1 MQKNNCKL
9 SKKRYDISNN
19 WWIKPL
25 LLEKI
30 INNIK
35 ILCNKKSVEFVD
47 TSIIEQIE
55 MKMIR
60 PSSFAV
66 RDKFQKY
73 CEDDEFLIISIREHG
88 LIQPILIRPLSHGF
102 EIVAGH
108 RRYQACKSLRWR
120 FIPCKIRE
128 MTNKQAFEIQL
139 SENIQRKS
147 MDPIEEAEAFR
158 RYVIDFG
165 WGGVSDLAQKIG
177 KSEEYVSHRIQL
189 LKLSEE
195 IKNKIVSNRL
205 NVSKAIE
212 ITTIPIEKQSQI
224 VGEIIKKNLSVK
236 RIRELKMILRD
247 NITEDYNNICLSD
260 SNNYFSKSLKITKKA
275 SLSLKVTLARI
286 DNLIE
291 ESQISID
298 PEQRTEI
305 INFLMEIRIRIHEL
319 IDDTIKFKNYNK
331 KIFRGKKNANN

>member
-1 MQKNNCKL
+1 
-9 SKKRYDISNN
+9 
-19 WWIKPL
+19 
-25 LLEKI
+25 
-30 INNIK
+30 
-35 ILCNKKSVEFVD
+35 VEFVD

-73 CEDDEFLIISIREHG
+73 CEDDESLIISIREHG

-212 ITTIPIEKQSQI
+212 ISTIPIEKQSQI

>member
-1 MQKNNCKL
+1 MKL
-9 SKKRYDISNN
+9 
-19 WWIKPL
+19 
-25 LLEKI
+25 
-30 INNIK
+30 
-35 ILCNKKSVEFVD
+35 
-47 TSIIEQIE
+47 
-55 MKMIR
+55 IR

-73 CEDDEFLIISIREHG
+73 CEEDESLIISIREHG

-165 WGGVSDLAQKIG
+165 WGGMSDLAKKIG

-195 IKNKIVSNRL
+195 IQKKITSNML

-212 ITTIPIEKQSQI
+212 ISTIPIEKQSQI
-224 VGEIIKKNLSVK
+224 VGEIIENNLSVK

-247 NITEDYNNICLSD
+247 NVSEDYSNIGVTNG
-260 SNNYFSKSLKITKKA
+260 NNYLSKSLKITKKA

-291 ESQISID
+291 ESQISIE

-305 INFLMEIRIRIHEL
+305 INFLMELRIRIHEL
-319 IDDTIKFKNYNK
+319 IDDTIKFKTYNK
-331 KIFRGKKNANN
+331 KIFRGKKNTNN

>member
-1 MQKNNCKL
+1 MA
-9 SKKRYDISNN
+9 Y
-19 WWIKPL
+19 
-25 LLEKI
+25 
-30 INNIK
+30 
-35 ILCNKKSVEFVD
+35 VD

-55 MKMIR
+55 IKMIR
-60 PSSFAV
+60 HSSFAV
-66 RDKFQKY
+66 RDKFQRY
-73 CEDDEFLIISIREHG
+73 SEDDESLVTSIREHG
-88 LIQPILIRPLSHGF
+88 LIQPILIRPLSNGF

-128 MTNKQAFEIQL
+128 MTDKQAFEIQL

-158 RYVIDFG
+158 RYVMDFG
-165 WGGVSDLAQKIG
+165 WGGVSDLAKKIG

-189 LKLSEE
+189 LKLPEE
-195 IKNKIVSNRL
+195 IKKKIASHIL

-212 ITTIPIEKQSQI
+212 ISAIPIEKQSLI
-224 VGEIIKKNLSVK
+224 VGEIIENNLSVK

-247 NITEDYNNICLSD
+247 NSTEDCNNNKD
-260 SNNYFSKSLKITKKA
+260 FTNTNNYISRSFKLAKKA
-275 SLSLKVTLARI
+275 SLSLKVNLARI

-291 ESQISID
+291 EAQISIE
-298 PEQRTEI
+298 PEHRTEI
-305 INFLMEIRIRIHEL
+305 INFLMELRIRIHEL

-331 KIFRGKKNANN
+331 KSFRSKK

>member
-1 MQKNNCKL
+1 M
-9 SKKRYDISNN
+9 
-19 WWIKPL
+19 
-25 LLEKI
+25 
-30 INNIK
+30 
-35 ILCNKKSVEFVD
+35 EFVD

-55 MKMIR
+55 IKMIR

-73 CEDDEFLIISIREHG
+73 CEDDESLIISIKEHG

-120 FIPCKIRE
+120 FIPCKICE

-165 WGGVSDLAQKIG
+165 WGGVSDLAKKIG

-195 IKNKIVSNRL
+195 TQKKIASNML

-212 ITTIPIEKQSQI
+212 ISTIPIERQSQI
-224 VGEIIKKNLSVK
+224 VGEIIKNNLSVK
-236 RIRELKMILRD
+236 KIRELKMILRD
-247 NITEDYNNICLSD
+247 HSTEDYTNIGFANA
-260 SNNYFSKSLKITKKA
+260 NNYLSKSLKITKKA

-291 ESQISID
+291 ESQISIE
-298 PEQRTEI
+298 PEQRTDI
-305 INFLMEIRIRIHEL
+305 INFLMELRIRIHEL
-319 IDDTIKFKNYNK
+319 IDDTIKFKKYNK
-331 KIFRGKKNANN
+331 KIYRGKKNTLN

>member
-1 MQKNNCKL
+1 M
-9 SKKRYDISNN
+9 
-19 WWIKPL
+19 
-25 LLEKI
+25 
-30 INNIK
+30 
-35 ILCNKKSVEFVD
+35 EFVD

-73 CEDDEFLIISIREHG
+73 CEDDESLIISIREHG

-120 FIPCKIRE
+120 FIPCKICE

-165 WGGVSDLAQKIG
+165 WGGVSDLAKKIG

-195 IKNKIVSNRL
+195 TQKKIASNML

-212 ITTIPIEKQSQI
+212 ISTIPIERQSQI
-224 VGEIIKKNLSVK
+224 VGEIIKNDLSVK
-236 RIRELKMILRD
+236 KIRELKMILRD
-247 NITEDYNNICLSD
+247 HSTEDYTNIGFANA
-260 SNNYFSKSLKITKKA
+260 NNYLSKSLKITKKA

-291 ESQISID
+291 ESQISIE

-305 INFLMEIRIRIHEL
+305 INFLMELRIRIHEL
-319 IDDTIKFKNYNK
+319 IDDTIKFKKYNK
-331 KIFRGKKNANN
+331 KIFRGKKNSLN

>member
-1 MQKNNCKL
+1 
-9 SKKRYDISNN
+9 
-19 WWIKPL
+19 
-25 LLEKI
+25 
-30 INNIK
+30 
-35 ILCNKKSVEFVD
+35 VEFVD

-73 CEDDEFLIISIREHG
+73 CEDDESLIISIREHG

-165 WGGVSDLAQKIG
+165 WGGVSDLAKKIG

-195 IKNKIVSNRL
+195 IKNKIVSNRI

-212 ITTIPIEKQSQI
+212 ISTIPIEKQSQI

-247 NITEDYNNICLSD
+247 NIPEDYNNICLSD

>member
-1 MQKNNCKL
+1 
-9 SKKRYDISNN
+9 
-19 WWIKPL
+19 
-25 LLEKI
+25 
-30 INNIK
+30 
-35 ILCNKKSVEFVD
+35 
-47 TSIIEQIE
+47 
-55 MKMIR
+55 MIR

-73 CEDDEFLIISIREHG
+73 CEDDESLIISIREHG

-165 WGGVSDLAQKIG
+165 WGGVSDLAKKIG
-177 KSEEYVSHRIQL
+177 KSDEYVSHRIQL

-195 IKNKIVSNRL
+195 IKNKIVSNGL

-212 ITTIPIEKQSQI
+212 ISTIPIEKQSQI

-305 INFLMEIRIRIHEL
+305 INFLMDIRIRIHEL

-331 KIFRGKKNANN
+331 KSFRIGK

>member
-1 MQKNNCKL
+1 M
-9 SKKRYDISNN
+9 
-19 WWIKPL
+19 
-25 LLEKI
+25 
-30 INNIK
+30 
-35 ILCNKKSVEFVD
+35 EFVD

-55 MKMIR
+55 MKMIH

-73 CEDDEFLIISIREHG
+73 CEDDESLIISIREHG

-165 WGGVSDLAQKIG
+165 WGGMSDLAKKIG

-195 IKNKIVSNRL
+195 IKKKIVSNML
-205 NVSKAIE
+205 NVSKAVE
-212 ITTIPIEKQSQI
+212 ISTIPIEKQSQI
-224 VGEIIKKNLSVK
+224 VGEIIENNLSVK

-247 NITEDYNNICLSD
+247 NISEDYSNIGLING
-260 SNNYFSKSLKITKKA
+260 NNYLSKSLKITKKA

-291 ESQISID
+291 ESQISIE
-298 PEQRTEI
+298 PEQRTEV
-305 INFLMEIRIRIHEL
+305 INFLMELRIRIHEL

-331 KIFRGKKNANN
+331 KIFRGKKNTNN

>member
-1 MQKNNCKL
+1 
-9 SKKRYDISNN
+9 
-19 WWIKPL
+19 
-25 LLEKI
+25 
-30 INNIK
+30 
-35 ILCNKKSVEFVD
+35 VEFVD

-73 CEDDEFLIISIREHG
+73 CEDDESLIISIREHG

-120 FIPCKIRE
+120 FIPCKVCE

-195 IKNKIVSNRL
+195 TKRKIASNML

-212 ITTIPIEKQSQI
+212 ISTIPIEKQSEI
-224 VGEIIKKNLSVK
+224 VGEIIENNLSVK

-247 NITEDYNNICLSD
+247 NITEDYSNLGFASG
-260 SNNYFSKSLKITKKA
+260 NNYLSKSFKITKKA

-291 ESQISID
+291 ESQISIE

-305 INFLMEIRIRIHEL
+305 INFLMELRIRIHEL

-331 KIFRGKKNANN
+331 KKIFRGKKNTRN

>member
-1 MQKNNCKL
+1 M
-9 SKKRYDISNN
+9 
-19 WWIKPL
+19 
-25 LLEKI
+25 
-30 INNIK
+30 
-35 ILCNKKSVEFVD
+35 EFVD

-55 MKMIR
+55 IKMIR

-73 CEDDEFLIISIREHG
+73 CEDDESLITSIREHG

-120 FIPCKIRE
+120 FIPCKICE

-165 WGGVSDLAQKIG
+165 WGGVSDLAKKIG

-195 IKNKIVSNRL
+195 TQKKIASNML

-212 ITTIPIEKQSQI
+212 ISTIPIEKQSQI
-224 VGEIIKKNLSVK
+224 VGEIIQNNLSVK

-247 NITEDYNNICLSD
+247 NITEDYTNIGFANG
-260 SNNYFSKSLKITKKA
+260 NNYLSKSLKITKKA

-291 ESQISID
+291 ESQISIE

-305 INFLMEIRIRIHEL
+305 INFLMELRIRIHEL

-331 KIFRGKKNANN
+331 KKIFRGKKNTSK

>member
-1 MQKNNCKL
+1 
-9 SKKRYDISNN
+9 
-19 WWIKPL
+19 
-25 LLEKI
+25 
-30 INNIK
+30 
-35 ILCNKKSVEFVD
+35 
-47 TSIIEQIE
+47 
-55 MKMIR
+55 MKMIHH
-60 PSSFAV
+60 SSFAV
-66 RDKFQKY
+66 RDKFQRY
-73 CEDDEFLIISIREHG
+73 SEDNESLVTSIREHG

-128 MTNKQAFEIQL
+128 MTDKQAFEIQL

-165 WGGVSDLAQKIG
+165 WGGVSDLAKKIG

-189 LKLSEE
+189 LKLPEE
-195 IKNKIVSNRL
+195 IKKKIASQLL

-212 ITTIPIEKQSQI
+212 ISAIPIEKQSQI
-224 VGEIIKKNLSVK
+224 VGEIIENNLSVK
-236 RIRELKMILRD
+236 RIRELKMILKNNVTDDCTD
-247 NITEDYNNICLSD
+247 NELVNTKNHI
-260 SNNYFSKSLKITKKA
+260 SKSLKITKKA
-275 SLSLKVTLARI
+275 SLSLKVNLARI

-291 ESQISID
+291 EAQISIE
-298 PEQRTEI
+298 PENRTEI
-305 INFLMEIRIRIHEL
+305 TNFLMELRIRIHEL

-331 KIFRGKKNANN
+331 KSLRCKK